1 MDRRTE
7 QNWKKQLDFAYA
19 QVDYWKQ
26 MAFAN
31 KEELEYY
38 RGIVEEAVAKGAILV
53 ADEDGNDL
61 ISLDEDDD
69 IDYEALADASDFS
82 LEDFLDENIPLSP
95 YDKKEDDKDED

>member
-19 QVDYWKQ
+19 QVDYWKN

-53 ADEDGNDL
+53 VDEDGNDL
-61 ISLDEDDD
+61 MLFDDEEDEEQLNVEEWKFPFNKKDDD
-69 IDYEALADASDFS
+69 DDF
-82 LEDFLDENIPLSP
+82 DDEEMI
-95 YDKKEDDKDED
+95 